1 MMVLE
6 EEIKHFL
13 DTLHIYKHSKNMC
26 GENLV
31 GVSNGA
37 AATDTKD
44 TKMHCIYCK
53 QEKNST
59 VNCTCPGCVT
69 KGT

>member
-31 GVSNGA
+31 AVSNGA

-44 TKMHCIYCK
+44 TKMHCIVNRK
-53 QEKNST
+53 KNNT
-59 VNCTCPGCVT
+59 VNCTCPGCVA

>member
-31 GVSNGA
+31 AVSNGA

-53 QEKNST
+53 QEKKIT
-59 VNCTCPGCVT
+59 Q
-69 KGT
+69 